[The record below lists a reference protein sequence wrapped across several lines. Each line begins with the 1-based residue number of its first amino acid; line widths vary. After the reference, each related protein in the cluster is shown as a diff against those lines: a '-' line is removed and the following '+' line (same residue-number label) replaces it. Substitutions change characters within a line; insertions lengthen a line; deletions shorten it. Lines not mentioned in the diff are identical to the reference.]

1 MGSRDQKYGGK
12 VKVNLKVK
20 VPSFKGLPSESNIKV
35 KMRMQASE
43 RQNVIHH
50 QIGLVRTRPEVWT
63 LKIGAFTEVSE
74 NENGWKRISNCLLSK

>member
-50 QIGLVRTRPEVWT
+50 QIDLVRTRPEVWT
-63 LKIGAFTEVSE
+63 LENFTEVCE

>member
-1 MGSRDQKYGGK
+1 MGCEGGPRKQNDQDGNVGSRDQKYGGK

-50 QIGLVRTRPEVWT
+50 QIDLVRTRPEVWT
-63 LKIGAFTEVSE
+63 LENWGFYGSE
-74 NENGWKRISNCLLSK
+74 